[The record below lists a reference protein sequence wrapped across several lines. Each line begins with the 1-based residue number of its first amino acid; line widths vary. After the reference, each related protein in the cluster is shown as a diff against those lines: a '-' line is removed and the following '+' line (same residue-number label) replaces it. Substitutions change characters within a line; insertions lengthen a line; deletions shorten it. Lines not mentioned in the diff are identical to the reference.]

1 MRYFSVSKALDMDN
15 YSSVVS
21 GTRVRKSAAVG
32 RGCLPRGNA
41 GLAAMMAL
49 DASASD
55 FADDS

>member
-32 RGCLPRGNA
+32 RGRLARGNA
-41 GLAAMMAL
+41 GLAATMAL
-49 DASASD
+49 DASAND